1 MASGAT
7 EQGTVRALTGRIALD
22 FTRADR
28 ITAST
33 GCNSGSGAARFE
45 GDRLVIDELVVTA
58 IGCPADLA
66 AQETFV
72 LDLLRARPTIS
83 AAGDELVVR
92 TATAE
97 LRLLD
102 RRVADPDRPL
112 EGTRWTIDGTFDA
125 AIASSAA
132 SSGRRGFLAI
142 DAGRVSGSTGCRSF
156 EGPATV
162 SAAQVS
168 FGPLTLAGPACPQE
182 EARAEA
188 AVLAVLRGTATAS
201 ITARSL
207 RLTKPDGAGITFQ
220 AV

>member
-1 MASGAT
+1 MERGA
-7 EQGTVRALTGRIALD
+7 GRALTGRIALD
-22 FTRADR
+22 FTRAGR

-45 GDRLVIDELVVTA
+45 GNRLVSEDLVVTA

-72 LDLLRARPTIS
+72 LSLL
-83 AAGDELVVR
+83 AAGPAVAAVGDDLVLR
-92 TATAE
+92 SATAE
-97 LRLLD
+97 LHLLD

-112 EGTRWTIDGTFDA
+112 EGTRWTIEGTFDA
-125 AIASSAA
+125 AVGS

-142 DAGRVSGSTGCRSF
+142 QAGRVTGSTGCRTF
-156 EGPATV
+156 AGPATV

-168 FGPLTLAGPACPQE
+168 FGPLTLVGPACPRE

-207 RLTKPDGAGITFQ
+207 RLTQPDGTGISLQ
-220 AV
+220 GD